1 MSLTIRKDLGN
12 IPAYVPGKR
21 RDDAL
26 KLSSNETTLP
36 PLEHA
41 VAAMAEA
48 VAGVNRYPDMS
59 VDGLKKALAAHLK
72 VSYDQVT
79 CGCGSSA
86 LCQQLVQATC
96 RPGDE
101 VIFAWRSFEA
111 YPIFAMVTGAT
122 PVTVPLTKEHT
133 HDLAAMAAA
142 VTEKTKLIF
151 VCNPNNPTGTTV
163 TKKQFT
169 DFMAAI
175 PDHVVVALDEAYFEY
190 VRDTDTPVATE
201 EIKKYPNLV
210 GLRTF
215 SKAYGLA
222 GLRVGYAFGNPEI
235 ISAMEKCS
243 LPFGVNS
250 IAQAGAVASL
260 EATDELLARTEDTV
274 VERTRVAE
282 AIGAVPS
289 QANFVWYPA
298 TTPEEAKKVAD
309 SLAAQGVLVRCFPEG
324 VRITVTVAPES
335 TTLLDAWDKVGK

>member
-1 MSLTIRKDLGN
+1 MSLTIRQDLGN
-12 IPAYVPGKR
+12 IPAYVPGRR
-21 RDDAL
+21 RDNAL
-26 KLSSNETTLP
+26 KLSSNETALP
-36 PLEHA
+36 PLPNA

-59 VDGLKKALAAHLK
+59 VDGLKKALASHLG
-72 VSYDQVT
+72 VTYNQVT

-122 PVTVPLTKEHT
+122 PVKVPLTDNHI
-133 HDLAAMAAA
+133 HDLPAMADA
-142 VTEKTKLIF
+142 VTAKTKLIF
-151 VCNPNNPTGTTV
+151 VCNPNNPTGTTI
-163 TKKQFT
+163 TQDQF
-169 DFMAAI
+169 DAFMEKI
-175 PDHVVVALDEAYFEY
+175 PSHVVVALDEAYFEY
-190 VRDTDTPVATE
+190 VRTDDTPVATD
-201 EIKKYPNLV
+201 EITKHGNVV

-222 GLRVGYAFGNPEI
+222 GLRVGYAFGNPQI
-235 ISAMEKCS
+235 IEAMEKCS

-250 IAQAGAVASL
+250 IAQAGALASL
-260 EATDELLARTEDTV
+260 EDTAELLERTEDTV

-298 TTPEEAKKVAD
+298 QTPEESKKLAD
-309 SLAAQGVLVRCFPEG
+309 ALAGQGVLVRCFPEG

-335 TTLLDAWDKVGK
+335 TTLLDAWNRVAK